1 MIKVSAFE
9 GCGNMQSGLVRAIVN
24 GFVRAIA
31 LSMTISLGIDRPMN
45 MVIRVVVR
53 AISHEHSL
61 AQFAVK
67 PLAELMV
74 LPAGYRV
81 VLETR
86 RF

>member
-9 GCGNMQSGLVRAIVN
+9 GCGNMQSGLVRAI
-24 GFVRAIA
+24 A
-31 LSMTISLGIDRPMN
+31 LSMTISMGIDRPMN
-45 MVIRVVVR
+45 RVVSVVVR

-67 PLAELMV
+67 PLAGLMV